1 MKYSSYLNNDFLAR
15 NYTVQDVLKNY
26 DNDNGISDGKY
37 SKAELRAFISDAASS
52 IAKLLVGKRLLVNTV
67 FGLLDNNKV
76 GKKDGY
82 ITEAEINW
90 YLAKYAES
98 NLDELRPKTI
108 LEACDFLDAKEAEV
122 KRKKTMMLIGRFW

>member
-1 MKYSSYLNNDFLAR
+1 MKYSAYFKNDFLAQ
-15 NYTVQDVLKNY
+15 NYTVQNVLTNY
-26 DNDNGISDGKY
+26 DNENGVSDGKF
-37 SKAELRAFISDAASS
+37 SKAELRVFINDAASS
-52 IAKLLVGKRLLVNTV
+52 VATFLVGKRFLVNTV

-82 ITEAEINW
+82 ITEDEINW

-108 LEACDFLDAKEAEV
+108 LEACDFLDIKEEQV
-122 KRKKTMMLIGRFW
+122 KQKRKNKK